1 MINLWYDASYFS
13 GRMGGPEKLVK
24 NLKSSLSD
32 QKIAYTVNDDS
43 YDKNILIQY
52 DAIGHSRHEKLEHNS
67 CFIGPQ
73 VWPFDPYGKFLIKN
87 TQFYNKII
95 VPSKWVKDLL
105 VNKFSC
111 PADKIA
117 IWAVGIEELY
127 SNRDTTYD
135 CLIYFKRR
143 SNGELEKVKSFLSK
157 HNLKYRMIEY
167 GGYDEN
173 DFRDLARQ
181 ARFCFLLNGTESQ
194 GIAVQEMMSLGVP
207 LFVWDL
213 KTWEDQG
220 SEWSVP
226 ATSVP
231 YWDDRCGERFYDIDD
246 MQETF
251 DNFYDRIESYKPQNF
266 VKDTLSYECSV
277 KTLLEI
283 LNAD

>member
-1 MINLWYDASYFS
+1 MINLWYDTSYFS

-24 NLKSSLSD
+24 NLQSSLSD
-32 QKIAYTVNDDS
+32 QKIPYTVNDDS
-43 YDKNILIQY
+43 YEKNILIQY
-52 DAIGHSRHEKLEHNS
+52 DAIGHSKHEKLEHSS

-73 VWPFDPYGKFLIKN
+73 VWPFDPYGKFLLDN
-87 TQFYNKII
+87 TRFYNKII
-95 VPSKWVKDLL
+95 VPSKWVKDLM

-117 IWAVGIEELY
+117 IWAVGIEKLY
-127 SNRDTTYD
+127 SDRNTTYD
-135 CLIYFKRR
+135 CLIYSKRR
-143 SNGELEKVKSFLSK
+143 SSEELEQVKSFLTK
-157 HNLKYRMIEY
+157 HNLEYKMIEY

-173 DFRDLARQ
+173 EFRDLARQ

-213 KTWEDQG
+213 RTWEDQG

-231 YWDDRCGERFYDIDD
+231 YWDDRCGERFYDIDN

-251 DNFYDRIESYKPQNF
+251 DNFYARMDTYKPQNF

>member
-1 MINLWYDASYFS
+1 MPS
-13 GRMGGPEKLVK
+13 
-24 NLKSSLSD
+24 
-32 QKIAYTVNDDS
+32 T
-43 YDKNILIQY
+43 
-52 DAIGHSRHEKLEHNS
+52 
-67 CFIGPQ
+67 Q
-73 VWPFDPYGKFLIKN
+73 VWPFDPYGKFLINN

-95 VPSKWVKDLL
+95 VPSQWVKDLL

-111 PADKIA
+111 PDDKIV

-127 SNRDTTYD
+127 SDRNTTYD

-143 SNGELEKVKSFLSK
+143 SNEELEQVKSFLIK
-157 HNLKYRMIEY
+157 HNLEYKMIEY

-173 DFRDLARQ
+173 EFRDLARQ

-213 KTWEDQG
+213 RTWEDQG

-251 DNFYDRIESYKPQNF
+251 DNFYGRIESYKPQNF

>member
-73 VWPFDPYGKFLIKN
+73 VWPFDPYGKFLINN

-95 VPSKWVKDLL
+95 VPSQWVKDLL

-111 PADKIA
+111 PDDKIV

-127 SNRDTTYD
+127 SDRNTTYD

-143 SNGELEKVKSFLSK
+143 SNEELEQVKSFLTK
-157 HNLKYRMIEY
+157 HNLEYRMIEY

-173 DFRDLARQ
+173 EFRDLARQ

-213 KTWEDQG
+213 RTWEDQG

-231 YWDDRCGERFYDIDD
+231 YWDDRCGERFYDVQD
-246 MQETF
+246 MEETF
-251 DNFYDRIESYKPQNF
+251 DRFCAKIREYTPRKLIESE
-266 VKDTLSYECSV
+266 LSYKVSI
-277 KTLLEI
+277 KKLDI
-283 LNAD
+283 

>member
-73 VWPFDPYGKFLIKN
+73 VWPFDPYGKFLINN

-95 VPSKWVKDLL
+95 VPSQWVKDLL

-111 PADKIA
+111 PDDKIV

-127 SNRDTTYD
+127 SDRNTTYD

-143 SNGELEKVKSFLSK
+143 SNEELEQVKSFLTK
-157 HNLKYRMIEY
+157 HNLEYRMIEY

-173 DFRDLARQ
+173 EFRDLARQ

-213 KTWEDQG
+213 RTWEDQG

-231 YWDDRCGERFYDIDD
+231 YWDDRCGERFYDVQD
-246 MQETF
+246 MEETF
-251 DNFYDRIESYKPQNF
+251 DRFCAKIREYTPRKLIESE
-266 VKDTLSYECSV
+266 LSYKVSI
-277 KTLLEI
+277 KKLLAIFNE
-283 LNAD
+283 D